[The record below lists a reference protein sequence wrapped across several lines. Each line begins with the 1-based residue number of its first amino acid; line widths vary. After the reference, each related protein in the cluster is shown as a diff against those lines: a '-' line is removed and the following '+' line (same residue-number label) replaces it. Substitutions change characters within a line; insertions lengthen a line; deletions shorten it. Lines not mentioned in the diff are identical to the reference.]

1 MAAEWNRSERAWSR
15 RGPSEEVL
23 STSANV
29 GYRDRIVLVTGGNS
43 GIGRA
48 FVERFV
54 AEGASVV
61 ACGRN
66 ETTLQALKATHPSVE
81 ARRDVATSPRSPR

>member
-15 RGPSEEVL
+15 RRRSGEVP
-23 STSANV
+23 STSASV

-54 AEGASVV
+54 ADGASVV

-66 ETTLQALKATHPSVE
+66 
-81 ARRDVATSPRSPR
+81 

>member
-1 MAAEWNRSERAWSR
+1 MAAERNRSERAASR
-15 RGPSEEVL
+15 RGPSEEIL
-23 STSANV
+23 SSSASV
-29 GYRDRIVLVTGGNS
+29 GYRDRIVLVTGGNA

-66 ETTLQALKATHPSVE
+66 ETTLQALKATHPSVD
-81 ARRDVATSPRSPR
+81 AVMRPLPRRLPA